1 MGTILILLLL
11 FPILGAVIA
20 GMVKKGTNVIAVIA
34 GTGALLLTAALFLN
48 LPPDLSFRTV
58 PVQLQWLQD
67 HLVDG
72 LFGFQIDPL
81 GLIML
86 LVVVVLGFLNI
97 VYSTAYLSR
106 GNKEHPTE
114 EGRQRHHFWM
124 LLFVASM
131 IGVAMSPNLFQLYIF
146 WEMTTLCSW
155 ALISH
160 YRNEDSLKAGFKA
173 LLMTFSGGIFF
184 AIGLVILFVS
194 TGSFEFSAVSQLSPE
209 LKGWVFFFFLV
220 AAWAKSA
227 QVPFFTWLPD
237 AMAAPTTVSMYLH
250 AAAMVKAGV
259 FLISRLAVANSDL
272 AFGSGLLVGIMAV
285 VTMLVALYLFFYQD
299 DLKRLLAY
307 STIAHLGYVFF
318 GIGLGI
324 MGSTT
329 GLMGGLMHIMNHGVG
344 KGLLFLCV
352 GAISYV
358 SGSRSIKQL
367 SGLAKTSPLIAVAFF
382 TGMFAIL
389 GIPPFSGFWS
399 KFYLL
404 IGTLDVG
411 GTVGILLL
419 IPFLLE
425 IIIAFAWFLHVGH
438 KVFFG
443 RVSTTASNAG
453 KLPFAISFALVV
465 MSVLTLVAPVV
476 ALFLVKLIF
485 I

>member
-67 HLVDG
+67 YLADG

-131 IGVAMSPNLFQLYIF
+131 IGVAISPNLFQLYIF

-194 TGSFEFSAVSQLSPE
+194 TGSFEFSAVGQLSPA

-285 VTMLVALYLFFYQD
+285 VTMLISLYLFFYQD

-307 STIAHLGYVFF
+307 STIAHLGYVLF

-324 MGSTT
+324 MGSKT

-367 SGLAKTSPLIAVAFF
+367 SGLAKTSPLIAIAFF

-443 RVSTTASNAG
+443 RVSITASNAG
-453 KLPFAISFALVV
+453 KLPFAISFALVA
-465 MSVLTLVAPVV
+465 MSVLTLIAPVV